1 MRFCGWL
8 SQLRRKERD
17 SRSTFRP
24 PAFPSTTQAGAP
36 AKASA
41 ITERAGGNSQEA
53 KPDSAASVSEA
64 EVGTEPFPEPQQIWE
79 EAYELVKNDES
90 LKSIVDEYEAAI
102 LSELRPMSADHD
114 SPRCGETNTSLIG
127 GIANLKSSNRQDLM
141 TRLMNKDGASSDRYK
156 TVSQISTIIDS
167 TKKTIGSVL
176 DVYPPASLAWAGVC
190 LVLTPVFN
198 HARATQENQ
207 NGLAYIV
214 SKLPWYIHLIGLLRS
229 DAWKAPEE
237 YRKFKIPIRKE
248 IVGLYQLV
256 IAYQIRTFGACHHK
270 FREIANNTVGL
281 TEWNNMIEEMKSSEQ
296 RIDKFVHHE
305 HMTQVLVGLH
315 EVKKQSESNANSL
328 IAAWKEQQNSIEE
341 KRQLNKVIQDFKPNP
356 SQHDYKAYG
365 DYLDKIPSPLK
376 GTNNEVR
383 NHPQFK
389 RWESG
394 KDRLLLL
401 VASPGMGKSVFIKS
415 LRDEM
420 SNSKA
425 HEGIPKTPTICSFFF
440 KDKSGQ
446 QNQPSIALCKI
457 LYDLFLARPELV
469 ADVQKMVK
477 SLDKDDVRFDIT
489 KLWAVFEVATRNAA
503 PGSIFVFFDAL
514 DEVDLEQR
522 KRFLEHLQQF
532 SSQSVK
538 ILLTTRPI
546 KPVLEIFQQKQC
558 TLDLNDDP
566 MCNQTLCNDITKV
579 AESRLHKFCQ
589 SKSISQVPVKEK
601 LRDLL
606 NRYIDGSRTYLF
618 VQLLFAYL
626 DKQPVERLQITWIKR
641 FETMPTTVSDTY
653 RALLDDIKTQDQSS
667 VKTMLQIVLAAQRP
681 LTVREMN
688 IALNVS
694 EIDVIHSIDDMQLMP
709 VDAFKAW
716 ILETCHFFLV
726 TYDDRIHFIHQ
737 TVRDYLL
744 PSSNEDRRPLWLGQ
758 DFGEHNCHQIA
769 MKSCL
774 RYISAPFIQTFGELS
789 NLEQFF
795 NAPMNTQ
802 LECQQ
807 WLMEQNGFYEYAFTQ
822 WLVHLDFIRQ
832 HEKRGWRDLLEA
844 IKEQYDSMSF
854 DLAEFVF
861 CCSSFPSKAEVQ
873 VFKSMPSIGSSESKD
888 LALGCLTQ
896 GLITRFLRTS
906 IASELAYAIE
916 TAEEVIKRTD
926 TNDQTLGR
934 RLVDVSRAYL
944 HQIDEVIGDCVLAAL
959 ESANRAIEVTSPGHI
974 DRARALAARACAL
987 GCWDKKSEQ
996 YVDIN
1001 GAIDCLNDALNPAS
1015 YSITEPDKI
1024 QFLHNL
1030 AISYGYRG
1038 QGSDLEEA
1046 IKAAQQ
1052 SLNGISPHNPRRH
1065 NALHTL
1071 SVWLLERA
1079 TSTREGEHVQK
1090 AIDISREALHCAPTI
1105 GGERAIVLREL
1116 ARALQLRSECNSSK
1130 EDLEEALK
1138 FAEQGLSSIPEYH
1151 FRYPR
1156 LLKFAELLRA
1166 EIDVS
1171 ENHYKRTSIWHQLTL
1186 LGFAE

>member
-8 SQLRRKERD
+8 SRLRRKERD

-24 PAFPSTTQAGAP
+24 DNDSLPAFPSTTPARAP
-36 AKASA
+36 AKAST
-41 ITERAGGNSQEA
+41 ITERAGGKTQEA
-53 KPDSAASVSEA
+53 KADSAASVSEA
-64 EVGTEPFPEPQQIWE
+64 EVGTEPIPESQQIWE

-102 LSELRPMSADHD
+102 LSELWPMSAVHD
-114 SPRCGETNTSLIG
+114 GPRAGETNTSLIG

-141 TRLMNKDGASSDRYK
+141 TRLINKDGASSDRYK

-207 NGLAYIV
+207 NGLVYIV
-214 SKLPWYIHLIGLLRS
+214 SKLPWYIHLIDLLRS
-229 DAWKAPEE
+229 DAWSAPEK
-237 YRKFKIPIRKE
+237 YQKFKIPIRKE

-256 IAYQIRTFGACHHK
+256 IAYQIRTFGAYHHK
-270 FREIANNTVGL
+270 FRDFAKSAVGL
-281 TEWNNMIEEMKSSEQ
+281 TEWESMLQEMKSSEQ
-296 RIDKFVHHE
+296 RVDKFVSHE
-305 HMTQVLVGLH
+305 NMTQVLVGLK
-315 EVKKQSESNANSL
+315 ELKKQSESNANSL
-328 IAAWKEQQNSIEE
+328 IAAWKEQQSSIEE
-341 KRQLNKVIQDFKPNP
+341 KKQLKKLIQDFKPNP

-365 DYLDKIPSPLK
+365 DYLDKIPSPLE

-394 KDRLLLL
+394 QDRLLLL
-401 VASPGMGKSVFIKS
+401 VASPGMGKSVFTKS

-425 HEGIPKTPTICSFFF
+425 QEGTPEKPTICSFFF

-446 QNQPSIALCKI
+446 QNQPTIALCKI
-457 LYDLFLARPELV
+457 LYDLFLVRPELV
-469 ADVQKMVK
+469 PDVQEMVK
-477 SLDKDDVRFDIT
+477 SLDKDDVRFNID
-489 KLWAVFEVATRNAA
+489 KLWDVFQVATQNAA
-503 PGSIFVFFDAL
+503 RGSIIVFFDAL

-522 KRFLEHLQQF
+522 KRFLERLQKF

-546 KPVLEIFQQKQC
+546 KPVLEIFQQKQF

-566 MCNQTLCNDITKV
+566 TCNQTLCDNITKV

-589 SKSISQVPVKEK
+589 SKSISQEPVKEK
-601 LRDLL
+601 LRNHL
-606 NRYIDGSRTYLF
+606 NQYIDGSRTYLF
-618 VQLLFAYL
+618 VQLLFDYL
-626 DKQPVERLQITWIKR
+626 DKQPVERLQSTWIKK
-641 FETMPTTVSDTY
+641 FKTMPTTVSDTY
-653 RALLDDIKTQDQSS
+653 RALLDNIQTKDQSS

-694 EIDVIHSIDDMQLMP
+694 EVDIIHSIDDMELMP

-744 PSSNEDRRPLWLGQ
+744 PGSNEDRRPQWLGQ
-758 DFGEHNCHQIA
+758 GFGEHNCHQIA

-774 RYISAPFIQTFGELS
+774 RYISAPFIQNFGELS

-795 NAPMNTQ
+795 NAPLYTQ
-802 LECQQ
+802 GECQQ
-807 WLMEQNGFYEYAFTQ
+807 WFMDQNGFYEYAFTQ
-822 WLVHLDFIRQ
+822 WLVHLDFIRK
-832 HEKRGWRDLLEA
+832 HEKRGWRDILEA
-844 IKEQYDSMSF
+844 IKKQYDFMSF

-861 CCSSFPSKAEVQ
+861 CCSSFPSKTEVE
-873 VFKSMPSIGSSESKD
+873 VFRSMPSMGSSESKD

-896 GLITRFLRTS
+896 GLITRYLTTS
-906 IASELAYAIE
+906 IFSELSYAIE
-916 TAEEVIKRTD
+916 IAEDVIKSTD
-926 TNDQTLGR
+926 TNDQRLGR
-934 RLVDVSRAYL
+934 RLVDLSRAYM
-944 HQIDEVIGDCVLAAL
+944 HQLEGDTGDSILAAL
-959 ESANRAIEVTSPGHI
+959 KSADRAIQVTSPGHI
-974 DRARALAARACAL
+974 DRSRALAARASAL
-987 GCWDKKSEQ
+987 GNRFYETSQ
-996 YVDIN
+996 SADISQ
-1001 GAIDCLNDALNPAS
+1001 AIDCLKDALDPTS
-1015 YSITEPDKI
+1015 YSLTEQDRL

-1030 AISYGYRG
+1030 AVFYGYRN

-1046 IKAAQQ
+1046 ITAAQQ
-1052 SLNGISPHNPRRH
+1052 SLNGTSPHNPRRH

-1071 SVWLLERA
+1071 SVWLLARA
-1079 TSTREGEHVQK
+1079 RRTREEKHIQK
-1090 AIDISREALHCAPTI
+1090 AIDISREALHCAPPM
-1105 GGERAIVLREL
+1105 GADRFMVLRDL
-1116 ARALQLRSECNSSK
+1116 ARALQLRYSCNSSK
-1130 EDLEEALK
+1130 KDLEEALE
-1138 FAEQGLSSIPEYH
+1138 FAEQALSSIPEYH
-1151 FRYPR
+1151 ARYSD
-1156 LLKFAELLRA
+1156 LLGLHEELKE
-1166 EIDVS
+1166 EIDDLQDEVV
-1171 ENHYKRTSIWHQLTL
+1171 EQLSD
-1186 LGFAE
+1186 